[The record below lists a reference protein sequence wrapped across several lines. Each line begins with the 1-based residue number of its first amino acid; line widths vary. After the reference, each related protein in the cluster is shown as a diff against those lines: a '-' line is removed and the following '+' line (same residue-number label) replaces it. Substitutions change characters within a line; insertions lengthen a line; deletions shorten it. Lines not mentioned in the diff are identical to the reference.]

1 MARAVA
7 SFVAVLVLG
16 TSFAAQASLI
26 GSTVVYTNPNPI
38 LSGTFTIGDG
48 PEESVCLL
56 PLGPLGAGCVL
67 SFEVDY
73 GADYI
78 TTHLT
83 NTGDVGFATTGVT
96 TASSVF
102 GPGVNIAAI
111 SVDSNFPN
119 VYALSFTS
127 NSITSVLQPWVW
139 AAHSDYLTTVHV
151 TTVPEPGTSALLG
164 VGLIGVGF
172 MRLRR
177 RATA

>member
-1 MARAVA
+1 MTRIVA
-7 SFVAVLVLG
+7 SVVAVLMVA

-38 LSGTFTIGDG
+38 LSGTFTVGDG

-56 PLGPLGAGCVL
+56 PFGPLGAGCVL

-83 NTGDVGFATTGVT
+83 NTGDVGYATTGVT

-111 SVDSNFPN
+111 SVDSNFPD
-119 VYALSFTS
+119 VYAISFTS

-151 TTVPEPGTSALLG
+151 TTVPEPSTLSMLGAGLLG
-164 VGLIGVGF
+164 LAA
-172 MRLRR
+172 LRR
-177 RATA
+177 RRTAA